1 MRPETTLSFKLL
13 KNFNSVLGQQLIIIP
28 LILGLIGCATQGS
41 TVVSITEPI
50 PAPVIQTENLQN
62 EILRLEK
69 LIAEKDAQIK
79 NQQNRQQN
87 QANVLKEVNKEVT
100 RAQVKLH
107 RLATKPS
114 TASAIAET
122 EVALEHL
129 KQEKI
134 TSSDQILQIQAQ
146 RLLEIASVYY
156 AKDEYAVAMNYI
168 SQANQLISL
177 IVDQNQKKVVNL
189 NHALIEFHTPMILRT
204 KTKVNLRKEPNGHA
218 QILSTLK
225 KDTTLAANANLG
237 SWLRVSTNGSQGW
250 VLNTM
255 LEPEEKENY
264 HP

>member
-1 MRPETTLSFKLL
+1 MQSETSQSFSVSKNLSSIS
-13 KNFNSVLGQQLIIIP
+13 NQLIIIAI
-28 LILGLIGCATQGS
+28 ILGLTGCASQGS

-50 PAPVIQTENLQN
+50 PAPVIQTENLQH

-69 LIAEKDAQIK
+69 LIAEKDMQIK
-79 NQQNRQQN
+79 NQQSRQQN
-87 QANVLKEVNKEVT
+87 QAHVLREVNKEVT
-100 RAQVKLH
+100 RAQVKQH

-122 EVALEHL
+122 EVALQHL

-134 TSSDQILQIQAQ
+134 TPSDQILQIQAQ
-146 RLLEIASVYY
+146 HLLETASVYY
-156 AKDEYAVAMNYI
+156 AKDEYAVSMNYV
-168 SQANQLISL
+168 SQANQLINL
-177 IVDQNQKKVVNL
+177 IVDQNQKKIANL

-255 LEPEEKENY
+255 LEPDEKENH